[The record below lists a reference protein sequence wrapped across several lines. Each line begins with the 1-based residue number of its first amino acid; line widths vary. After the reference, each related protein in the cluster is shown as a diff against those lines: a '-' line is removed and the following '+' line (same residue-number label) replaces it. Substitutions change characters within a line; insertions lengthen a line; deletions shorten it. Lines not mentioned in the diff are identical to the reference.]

1 MFQISA
7 ETKEKALIVLNKL
20 LPGHTPEELD
30 NAFEE
35 VVAIVK
41 KQFGL

>member
-1 MFQISA
+1 MFKITA
-7 ETKEKALIVLNKL
+7 ETKEKALVALNTL

-30 NAFEE
+30 KAFEE

-41 KQFGL
+41 KQFGM

>member
-1 MFQISA
+1 MFKISQ
-7 ETKEKALIVLNKL
+7 ETKEKALVALNEM

-30 NAFEE
+30 KAFEE

-41 KQFGL
+41 KQFGM

>member
-1 MFQISA
+1 MFKISE
-7 ETKEKALIVLNKL
+7 ETKEKALIALNTL

-30 NAFEE
+30 EAFEE
-35 VVAIVK
+35 VVSIVK